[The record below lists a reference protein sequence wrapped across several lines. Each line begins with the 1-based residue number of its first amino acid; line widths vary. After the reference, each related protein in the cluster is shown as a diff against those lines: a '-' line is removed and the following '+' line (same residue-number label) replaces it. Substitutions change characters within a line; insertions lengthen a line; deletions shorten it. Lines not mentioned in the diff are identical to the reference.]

1 VCGAELVQE
10 AAGVWLDTFSY
21 TRGANDPV
29 GTLTY
34 AFSQILAD
42 TQVSGVDLVPVKPP
56 EIDTIAVAGL

>member
-1 VCGAELVQE
+1 
-10 AAGVWLDTFSY
+10 VWLDTFSY

-34 AFSQILAD
+34 AFSHILAD

-56 EIDTIAVAGL
+56 EIDTIAVAGF